1 MAKQLFSDSIYP
13 AAMVDAINA
22 TLAKRSPAIDTW
34 LDIEQITLE
43 HTGHRG
49 LDTAPREF
57 LLCVI
62 IEDLKLS
69 GWLDL
74 AKAWQL
80 RTYG

>member
-1 MAKQLFSDSIYP
+1 MADQLFSDFIYP

-49 LDTAPREF
+49 LDTAPRDF
-57 LLCVI
+57 LLCLI
-62 IEDLKLS
+62 IEDLKLP

-74 AKAWQL
+74 AMAW
-80 RTYG
+80 RFSIYG